1 MISQFSL
8 STQKGIP
15 VKIWYDVSDLVGWK
29 LPHLTGIQRTTVGIL
44 NGLVEQNGQVGLVR
58 YDGKAGRFAAIG
70 ASELPA
76 NVRCHLRGFA
86 AAESDMS
93 SAESARPGPLPTAK
107 AAARPAR
114 RKLKLFK
121 KGFFFGG
128 VGETEEIRNAF
139 RQFKTAARQLQKS
152 IGHWAKR
159 RLRRAARPGQQP
171 SPPSHM
177 RGAGQ
182 RGMPACAGKDVAA
195 FVAPGDVFMSIGATW
210 VMPGHTEA
218 VASVRSQGVKV
229 VRMIYD
235 LIPTIKPQWLE
246 PAHTK
251 AITAWVRGVLRGSDC
266 VLTISEF
273 SRQEIERYCAECRF
287 DVPPINV
294 VRLGDV
300 MGESSGDATP
310 SPLPRFAPTRPFFV
324 CVSTLDVRKNHRLL
338 YDAWTQLA
346 ARRGDACPDLVCIG
360 TPHLYV
366 ADLLREIRQDRTV
379 NRHIHVLHG
388 IEDCELEWYYKSCE
402 STIYPSKYEGWG
414 LPVAESLGHG
424 RMCLSSNATSIPEI
438 SSDLPEFF
446 DPYDVHGLVALV
458 ERVLDDREWVHD
470 REETIR
476 QNFQPT
482 SWNETA
488 AQVIAAIDAPA
499 DQSSRSV
506 WPRLSYGNET
516 PGQDVFPGVRNLK
529 AA

>member
-1 MISQFSL
+1 M
-8 STQKGIP
+8 
-15 VKIWYDVSDLVGWK
+15 KIWYDVSDLVAWK

-44 NGLVEQNGQVGLVR
+44 NGLVEQYGAVGLVR
-58 YDGKAGRFAAIG
+58 YNAKAGRFLAMG
-70 ASELPA
+70 ESELPA
-76 NVRCHLRGFA
+76 TVRCHLHGFA
-86 AAESDMS
+86 AAES
-93 SAESARPGPLPTAK
+93 SASAAEAAAAAAPLATK
-107 AAARPAR
+107 TAARPTR

-121 KGFFFGG
+121 KGFFIGG
-128 VGETEEIRNAF
+128 AGETEELRNAF
-139 RQFKTAARQLQKS
+139 RQFKTAARQLRKS
-152 IGHWAKR
+152 VGCWVQR
-159 RLRRAARPGQQP
+159 RLRRRVRPGQQLM
-171 SPPSHM
+171 PPSHM
-177 RGAGQ
+177 RGAVGTGRPAVTGQ
-182 RGMPACAGKDVAA
+182 DVAS
-195 FVAPGDVFMSIGATW
+195 FMAPGDVLVSVGATW
-210 VMPGHTEA
+210 VDPGHTEA
-218 VASVRSQGVKV
+218 VASVRSRGVKV

-251 AITAWVRGVLRGSDC
+251 AITGWVRSVLRESDC

-287 DVPPINV
+287 DVPPITV

-300 MGESSGDATP
+300 LGEASGRETP

-388 IEDCELEWYYKSCE
+388 IEDCELEWYYKNCE

-424 RMCLSSNATSIPEI
+424 RMCLASNATSIPEI
-438 SSDLPEFF
+438 SSDLPAFF

-458 ERVLDDREWVHD
+458 ERVLDDPEWVHG

-482 SWNETA
+482 GWHETA
-488 AQVIAAIDAPA
+488 AQVLAAIQAPTV
-499 DQSSRSV
+499 QSHRSA
-506 WPRLSYGNET
+506 WPRLAGANET
-516 PGQDVFPGVRNLK
+516 TEPVVVPSGRTLK

>member
-1 MISQFSL
+1 
-8 STQKGIP
+8 

-44 NGLVEQNGQVGLVR
+44 NGLVEQNGSVGLVR
-58 YDGKAGRFAAIG
+58 YDAKAGRFLAMSE
-70 ASELPA
+70 SELPTT
-76 NVRCHLRGFA
+76 VRCHLRGFA
-86 AAESDMS
+86 AAESDTS
-93 SAESARPGPLPTAK
+93 SAESARSGPLPAAK
-107 AAARPAR
+107 AAARPGR

-121 KGFFFGG
+121 KGFFFGAAG
-128 VGETEEIRNAF
+128 DNEELRHAF
-139 RQFKTAARQLQKS
+139 RQFKTAARQLRKS
-152 IGHWAKR
+152 IGHWAKQQ
-159 RLRRAARPGQQP
+159 LRRATRPAQRL

-177 RGAGQ
+177 RGAAGL
-182 RGMPACAGKDVAA
+182 GMPVLEGKDVAA
-195 FVAPGDVFMSIGATW
+195 FAAPGDVLMSIGATW

-218 VASVRSQGVKV
+218 VASVRSHGVKV
-229 VRMIYD
+229 IRMIYD

-251 AITAWVRGVLRGSDC
+251 AITAWVRSVLRESDC

-287 DVPPINV
+287 DVPPITV

-300 MGESSGDATP
+300 LGEDTGTETP
-310 SPLPRFAPTRPFFV
+310 SPLPRFVPTRPFFV

-379 NRHIHVLHG
+379 NRQIHVLHG
-388 IEDCELEWYYKSCE
+388 IEDCELEWYYKNCE

-424 RMCLSSNATSIPEI
+424 RMCLASNATSIPEI

-458 ERVLDDREWVHD
+458 ERVLDDPEWVHD

-482 SWNETA
+482 SWHETA
-488 AQVIAAIDAPA
+488 AQVLASIDAPA
-499 DQSSRSV
+499 DQSQPSA
-506 WPRLSYGNET
+506 WPRLAADGET
-516 PGQDVFPGVRNLK
+516 TEQTVFPSGRTLK

>member
-44 NGLVEQNGQVGLVR
+44 NGLVEQNGPVGLVR

-159 RLRRAARPGQQP
+159 RLRRAARPGQQS

-182 RGMPACAGKDVAA
+182 HGMPGFAGKDVVPFA
-195 FVAPGDVFMSIGATW
+195 APGDVFMSIGATW

-287 DVPPINV
+287 DVPPITV

-338 YDAWTQLA
+338 
-346 ARRGDACPDLVCIG
+346 
-360 TPHLYV
+360 
-366 ADLLREIRQDRTV
+366 
-379 NRHIHVLHG
+379 
-388 IEDCELEWYYKSCE
+388 
-402 STIYPSKYEGWG
+402 
-414 LPVAESLGHG
+414 
-424 RMCLSSNATSIPEI
+424 
-438 SSDLPEFF
+438 
-446 DPYDVHGLVALV
+446 
-458 ERVLDDREWVHD
+458 
-470 REETIR
+470 
-476 QNFQPT
+476 
-482 SWNETA
+482 
-488 AQVIAAIDAPA
+488 
-499 DQSSRSV
+499 
-506 WPRLSYGNET
+506 
-516 PGQDVFPGVRNLK
+516 
-529 AA
+529 

>member
-1 MISQFSL
+1 
-8 STQKGIP
+8 

-44 NGLVEQNGQVGLVR
+44 NGLVEQGGSVGLVR
-58 YDGKAGRFAAIG
+58 YDAKAGRFSALSE
-70 ASELPA
+70 SELPA
-76 NVRCHLRGFA
+76 TVRCHLRGCGVGESGASATEVAKVA
-86 AAESDMS
+86 APASPLAE
-93 SAESARPGPLPTAK
+93 K
-107 AAARPAR
+107 AAPRPAR
-114 RKLKLFK
+114 RELKLFK

-128 VGETEEIRNAF
+128 AGETEELRNAF
-139 RQFKTAARQLQKS
+139 RQFKTAARQLRKS
-152 IGHWAKR
+152 IGHWARR
-159 RLRRAARPGQQP
+159 RLWRAARPGQQL

-182 RGMPACAGKDVAA
+182 HGMRALEGKDVAA
-195 FVAPGDVFMSIGATW
+195 FAAPGDVLMSIGATW
-210 VMPGHTEA
+210 VMPGHAEA

-246 PAHTK
+246 PVHTK
-251 AITAWVRGVLRGSDC
+251 AITAWVRTVLCESDC

-273 SRQEIERYCAECRF
+273 SRQEIERYCTECRF
-287 DVPPINV
+287 DVPPITV

-300 MGESSGDATP
+300 MGEAAGDSKPA
-310 SPLPRFAPTRPFFV
+310 PLPRFAPTRPFFV

-346 ARRGDACPDLVCIG
+346 ARRGEDCPDLVCIG

-366 ADLLREIRQDRTV
+366 ADLLREIREDRTV

-388 IEDCELEWYYKSCE
+388 IEDCELDWYYKNCE

-414 LPVAESLGHG
+414 LPVAESLGYG
-424 RMCLSSNATSIPEI
+424 RMCLASNATSIPEI
-438 SSDLPEFF
+438 SSDLPAFF

-458 ERVLDDREWVHD
+458 ERVLDDPEWVHD
-470 REETIR
+470 REKIIR

-482 SWNETA
+482 SWHETA
-488 AQVIAAIDAPA
+488 TQVLSAIDAPA
-499 DQSSRSV
+499 EPSSRSV
-506 WPRLSYGNET
+506 WPRLSCGNKT
-516 PGQDVFPGVRNLK
+516 PGQAVFPGVRNFK

>member
-1 MISQFSL
+1 M
-8 STQKGIP
+8 T
-15 VKIWYDVSDLVGWK
+15 IWYDVSDLVAWK

-44 NGLVEQNGQVGLVR
+44 NGLVEQGGSVGLVR
-58 YDGKAGRFAAIG
+58 YDAKSTRFLAMSE
-70 ASELPA
+70 SELPA
-76 NVRCHLRGFA
+76 TVRCHLRGFA
-86 AAESDMS
+86 SAESGTS
-93 SAESARPGPLPTAK
+93 SAESAHPGPLPAAK
-107 AAARPAR
+107 AAARPGR

-128 VGETEEIRNAF
+128 AGETEELRNAF
-139 RQFKTAARQLQKS
+139 RQFKTAARQLRKS

-159 RLRRAARPGQQP
+159 RLRRAARPGQQLA
-171 SPPSHM
+171 PPPHM
-177 RGAGQ
+177 RGVAPHRVAAVAGQ
-182 RGMPACAGKDVAA
+182 NVAA
-195 FVAPGDVFMSIGATW
+195 FAAPGDALVSIGATW

-218 VASVRSQGVKV
+218 IASVRSQGVKV

-251 AITAWVRGVLRGSDC
+251 AITAWVRSVLCESDC

-287 DVPPINV
+287 DVPPITV

-300 MGESSGDATP
+300 LGEDASTETH

-379 NRHIHVLHG
+379 NRQIHILHG
-388 IEDCELEWYYKSCE
+388 IEDCELEWYYKNCQ

-424 RMCLSSNATSIPEI
+424 RMCLASNATSIPEI

-458 ERVLDDREWVHD
+458 ERVMDDPDWVHD

-476 QNFQPT
+476 QNFHPT
-482 SWNETA
+482 SWHETA
-488 AQVIAAIDAPA
+488 TQVLGAIDAPA
-499 DQSSRSV
+499 EQSRRSV
-506 WPRLSYGNET
+506 WPRLSIGNET
-516 PGQDVFPGVRNLK
+516 TEPAGLPNGRTLK

>member
-1 MISQFSL
+1 M
-8 STQKGIP
+8 T
-15 VKIWYDVSDLVGWK
+15 IWYDVSDLVGWK

-44 NGLVEQNGQVGLVR
+44 NGLIEQGDPVGLVR
-58 YDGKAGRFAAIG
+58 YDAKAGRFSAIS

-86 AAESDMS
+86 AAESGA
-93 SAESARPGPLPTAK
+93 SAAEVDKVAAPASPLAEK
-107 AAARPAR
+107 AASRPAR

-121 KGFFFGG
+121 KGFFFGDA
-128 VGETEEIRNAF
+128 GETEEFRNAF
-139 RQFKTAARQLQKS
+139 RQFKTAARQLRKS
-152 IGHWAKR
+152 IGHLAKR

-171 SPPSHM
+171 APPPHM
-177 RGAGQ
+177 GGVGQ
-182 RGMPACAGKDVAA
+182 HGTPPVEGKDVAA
-195 FVAPGDVFMSIGATW
+195 FAAPGDVLMSIGATW
-210 VMPGHTEA
+210 VMPGHTNA
-218 VASVRSQGVKV
+218 VASVRCRGVKV

-251 AITAWVRGVLRGSDC
+251 AITAWVRSVLCESDC

-287 DVPPINV
+287 DVPPITV

-300 MGESSGDATP
+300 MGEASGPESP
-310 SPLPRFAPTRPFFV
+310 SPQPRFVPTRPFFV
-324 CVSTLDVRKNHRLL
+324 CVATLDVRKNHRLL

-346 ARRGDACPDLVCIG
+346 TKRGDACPDLVCIG

-366 ADLLREIRQDRTV
+366 TDLLREIRQDRTV

-388 IEDCELEWYYKSCE
+388 IEDCELEWYYKNCQ

-424 RMCLSSNATSIPEI
+424 RMCLASNATSIPEI

-458 ERVLDDREWVHD
+458 ERVLDDPAWVRE
-470 REETIR
+470 REETIQ

-482 SWNETA
+482 SWHETA
-488 AQVIAAIDAPA
+488 TQVLLAMDALPE
-499 DQSSRSV
+499 QSRRSE
-506 WPRLSYGNET
+506 WPRLSRGNGMT
-516 PGQDVFPGVRNLK
+516 QSVGIPSGRTLK
-529 AA
+529 TA

>member
-1 MISQFSL
+1 M
-8 STQKGIP
+8 
-15 VKIWYDVSDLVGWK
+15 KIWYDVSDLVGWK

-44 NGLVEQNGQVGLVR
+44 NGLVEQGGSVGLVR
-58 YDGKAGRFAAIG
+58 YDTKAGRFSSIS

-76 NVRCHLRGFA
+76 NVRCHLHGFA
-86 AAESDMS
+86 ATESDTS
-93 SAESARPGPLPTAK
+93 SAESARPGPPPAAK
-107 AAARPAR
+107 TAARPGR

-121 KGFFFGG
+121 KGFFLGG
-128 VGETEEIRNAF
+128 AGETEEMRNAF
-139 RQFKTAARQLQKS
+139 RQFKTAARQLRKS

-159 RLRRAARPGQQP
+159 RLRRAARPGQP
-171 SPPSHM
+171 VAPPSHM
-177 RGAGQ
+177 RGTGQ
-182 RGMPACAGKDVAA
+182 YGMPAVAGKDVAA
-195 FVAPGDVFMSIGATW
+195 FAAPGDVLMSIGATW

-218 VASVRSQGVKV
+218 VASVRCRGVKV

-246 PAHTK
+246 PAHTR
-251 AITAWVRGVLRGSDC
+251 AITAWVRSVLCESDC

-287 DVPPINV
+287 DVPPITV

-300 MGESSGDATP
+300 MGEASGDATP

-388 IEDCELEWYYKSCE
+388 IEDCELEWYYKNCQ

-424 RMCLSSNATSIPEI
+424 RMCLASNATSIPEI

-458 ERVLDDREWVHD
+458 ERVLDDPEWVRD
-470 REETIR
+470 REEIIR

-482 SWNETA
+482 NWGETA
-488 AQVIAAIDAPA
+488 TQVLVAIDAPA
-499 DQSSRSV
+499 EQTRRSV
-506 WPRLSYGNET
+506 WPRLSHGNKTTESVGIPSGRT
-516 PGQDVFPGVRNLK
+516 LK
-529 AA
+529 TA